1 MEFLECGNPMSYQDA
16 VEEEKRLALSLRELG
31 YAVWQN

>member
-1 MEFLECGNPMSYQDA
+1 MEFLERANPMNYSEA